1 MELLAAYS
9 IEQII
14 IFCIGIA
21 IAGKKLLELIDYY
34 KNKGKQVYEEQS
46 HIEVSLAQIA
56 TLAESIDKINKRLDL
71 LTESDKDD
79 IRSWIVE
86 KYNYYKANPDEK
98 IDSYIMDTIERRFNH
113 YQAEGGNS
121 YISSIVE
128 ELREKYKEE

>member
-1 MELLAAYS
+1 MELLATYS

-21 IAGKKLLELIDYY
+21 VAGKKLLELVDYY

-56 TLAESIDKINKRLDL
+56 TLAENIDKINKRLDL

-86 KYNYYKANPDEK
+86 KYNYYKANPNEK

>member
-56 TLAESIDKINKRLDL
+56 TLAENIDKINKRLDL

>member
-1 MELLAAYS
+1 MELLATYS

-14 IFCIGIA
+14 LFCIGIA
-21 IAGKKLLELIDYY
+21 MAGKKLLELVDYY
-34 KNKGKQVYEEQS
+34 KNRGKKVYEEQS
-46 HIEVSLAQIA
+46 HIEASLAQIA
-56 TLAESIDKINKRLDL
+56 TLAENIDKINKRLDL

-113 YQAEGGNS
+113 YQTEGGNS